1 MVREKIDEIVK
12 KSKTKLETAIN
23 YKRAHNSHWAAR
35 LKLVTF
41 ELFLVSSLKLFRK
54 DMEWSKKDLWDADV
68 LLKVTLMLLLAFASG
83 VVAMDHFANRC
94 GTLLIWNSLL
104 SNKDDK

>member
-23 YKRAHNSHWAAR
+23 YKRAHNSRWAAR

-54 DMEWSKKDLWDADV
+54 DME
-68 LLKVTLMLLLAFASG
+68 
-83 VVAMDHFANRC
+83 
-94 GTLLIWNSLL
+94 
-104 SNKDDK
+104 

>member
-54 DMEWSKKDLWDADV
+54 DME
-68 LLKVTLMLLLAFASG
+68 
-83 VVAMDHFANRC
+83 
-94 GTLLIWNSLL
+94 
-104 SNKDDK
+104 